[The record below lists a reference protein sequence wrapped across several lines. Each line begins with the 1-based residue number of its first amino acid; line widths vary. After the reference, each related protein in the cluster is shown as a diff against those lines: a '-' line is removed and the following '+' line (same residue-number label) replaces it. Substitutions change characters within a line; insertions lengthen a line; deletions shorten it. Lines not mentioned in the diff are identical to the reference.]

1 VHDIQFIRENPS
13 GFLEQMKTR
22 GLTLDID
29 VILDLD
35 KSKRAQISLLQ
46 ESQNERRVLSDQIGK
61 LKSKGDNK
69 QAEENIKK
77 VYQLK
82 EKISKLED
90 EIQNVEKKLN
100 TILMSIPNLP
110 YMDVPVGKDE
120 SSNREIIEKRYRQD
134 LLKDRV
140 EHFEI
145 DGIENLMD
153 FQTAAKV
160 SGSRFVYL
168 KGMLANLERAL
179 GQFMLDTHVK
189 ENGYTEISPPIV
201 VNNNSMIGTAQLPKF
216 EDDQFQVITHGYDDN
231 DDENKKWLIPTA
243 EVPLTNIVR
252 ESILEKK
259 DLPLRFVALTQC
271 FRAEAGAAGRDTRG
285 MIRQHQ
291 FQKVELVSITEPDKS
306 NDEHERMLACAELV
320 LKKLDIPFRVMILST
335 GDMGFSAKKTYDI
348 EVWMPGQNTYREIS
362 SISNC
367 GDFQA
372 RRMMARYRLDQKNT
386 RYLHTLNGSGVA
398 VGRALIAIL
407 ENYQIDGGVE
417 VPSVLRKY
425 MNNINKIEIS

>member
-1 VHDIQFIRENPS
+1 MI
-13 GFLEQMKTR
+13 
-22 GLTLDID
+22 
-29 VILDLD
+29 
-35 KSKRAQISLLQ
+35 
-46 ESQNERRVLSDQIGK
+46 
-61 LKSKGDNK
+61 
-69 QAEENIKK
+69 
-77 VYQLK
+77 
-82 EKISKLED
+82 
-90 EIQNVEKKLN
+90 
-100 TILMSIPNLP
+100 
-110 YMDVPVGKDE
+110 DVPVGKDE
-120 SSNREIIEKRYRQD
+120 SSNKEIIKKRYRQD
-134 LLKDRV
+134 LLKDRL

-145 DGIENLMD
+145 EGIENLMD

-160 SGSRFVYL
+160 SGARFVYL

-179 GQFMLDTHVK
+179 GQFMLDTHVN

-216 EDDQFQVITHGYDDN
+216 EDDQFQVITHGYDN
-231 DDENKKWLIPTA
+231 NGDENKKWLIPTA

-252 ESILEKK
+252 ESILEQK

-348 EVWMPGQNTYREIS
+348 EVFGCQAKIPTEKYQVYLIVEI
-362 SISNC
+362 
-367 GDFQA
+367 F
-372 RRMMARYRLDQKNT
+372 K
-386 RYLHTLNGSGVA
+386 
-398 VGRALIAIL
+398 L
-407 ENYQIDGGVE
+407 EE
-417 VPSVLRKY
+417 
-425 MNNINKIEIS
+425 

>member
-1 VHDIQFIRENPS
+1 MHDIQLIRDNPS
-13 GFLEQMKTR
+13 RFLEQMKTR

-29 VILDLD
+29 IILDLD
-35 KSKRAQISLLQ
+35 KSKRAQMSLLQ
-46 ESQNERRVLSDQIGK
+46 ETQNERRVLSDQIGK

-69 QAEENIKK
+69 QAEENIEK
-77 VYQLK
+77 VHQLK

-90 EIQNVEKKLN
+90 EIQNVDTKLSS
-100 TILMSIPNLP
+100 ILMSIPNLP
-110 YMDVPVGKDE
+110 HVDVPVGKDE
-120 SSNREIIEKRYRQD
+120 SSNKEIIEKRYRQD

-160 SGSRFVYL
+160 SGARFVYL

-179 GQFMLDTHVK
+179 GQFMLDTHVE

-201 VNNNSMIGTAQLPKF
+201 VSNNSMIGTAQLPKF
-216 EDDQFQVITHGYDDN
+216 EEDQFQVITHGYNNN

-320 LKKLDIPFRVMILST
+320 LKRLDIPFRVMILST

-425 MNNINKIEIS
+425 MNNIKKIEIS

>member
-1 VHDIQFIRENPS
+1 MHDIQLIRENPS
-13 GFLEQMKTR
+13 GFLEQIKTR
-22 GLTLDID
+22 GLTLDVEI
-29 VILDLD
+29 IIDLD
-35 KSKRAQISLLQ
+35 RSKRAQMSLLQ
-46 ESQNERRVLSDQIGK
+46 ESQNERRVLSDEIGK
-61 LKSKGDNK
+61 LKSKGDNN
-69 QAEENIKK
+69 QAAENIEK
-77 VYQLK
+77 VHILK

-90 EIQNVEKKLN
+90 EIHAVDKKLN
-100 TILMSIPNLP
+100 SILMSIPNLP
-110 YMDVPVGKDE
+110 DMDIPIGKDE
-120 SSNREIIEKRYRQD
+120 SSNIEIIEKRYRQD
-134 LLKDRV
+134 LIKNTA

-160 SGSRFVYL
+160 SGARFVYL
-168 KGMLANLERAL
+168 RGGLANLERAL

-216 EDDQFQVITHGYDDN
+216 EDDQFQVITHGYDNNN
-231 DDENKKWLIPTA
+231 DDNKKWLIPTA

-306 NDEHERMLACAELV
+306 NDEHERMLSCAELV
-320 LKKLDIPFRVMILST
+320 LKKLDIPYRVMILST

-372 RRMMARYRLDQKNT
+372 RRMMARYKLDQKNT

-407 ENYQIDGGVE
+407 ENYQIDGGIE

-425 MNNINKIEIS
+425 MNNIKKIEIN

>member
-1 VHDIQFIRENPS
+1 MHDIQLIRDNPS

-29 VILDLD
+29 IILDLD
-35 KSKRAQISLLQ
+35 KSKRAQMSLLQ

-69 QAEENIKK
+69 QAEENIEK
-77 VYQLK
+77 VHQLK

-90 EIQNVEKKLN
+90 EIQNVDKKLSSF
-100 TILMSIPNLP
+100 LMSIPNLP
-110 YMDVPVGKDE
+110 HVDVPVGKDE
-120 SSNREIIEKRYRQD
+120 SSNIEIIEKRYRQD
-134 LLKDRV
+134 LLTDRA

-145 DGIENLMD
+145 DRIENLMD

-160 SGSRFVYL
+160 SGARFVYL

-189 ENGYTEISPPIV
+189 ENGYTEISPPII

-216 EDDQFQVITHGYDDN
+216 EDDQFQVITHGYDNN

-306 NDEHERMLACAELV
+306 NDEHERMLACAELI

-372 RRMMARYRLDQKNT
+372 RRMMARYRLDQKNI

-407 ENYQIDGGVE
+407 ENYQVDGGVE

-425 MNNINKIEIS
+425 MNNIKKIEIS

>member
-61 LKSKGDNK
+61 LKSKGDIK
-69 QAEENIKK
+69 QAEENIEK
-77 VYQLK
+77 VHQLK

-90 EIQNVEKKLN
+90 EIQNVDKKLS

-110 YMDVPVGKDE
+110 HMDVPVGKDE

-179 GQFMLDTHVK
+179 GQFMLDSHVK

-216 EDDQFQVITHGYDDN
+216 EDDQFQVITHGYDNN

>member
-1 VHDIQFIRENPS
+1 MHDIQLIRENPS
-13 GFLEQMKTR
+13 GFLEQIKTR
-22 GLTLDID
+22 GLTLDVEI
-29 VILDLD
+29 IIDLD
-35 KSKRAQISLLQ
+35 RSKRAQMSLLQ
-46 ESQNERRVLSDQIGK
+46 ESQNERRVLSDEIGK
-61 LKSKGDNK
+61 LKSKGDND
-69 QAEENIKK
+69 QAEENIEK
-77 VYQLK
+77 VHILK

-90 EIQNVEKKLN
+90 EIHAVDKKLSS
-100 TILMSIPNLP
+100 ILMSIPNLP
-110 YMDVPVGKDE
+110 DMDVPIGKDE
-120 SSNREIIEKRYRQD
+120 SSNIEIIEKRYRQD
-134 LLKDRV
+134 LIKNTA

-160 SGSRFVYL
+160 SGARFVYL
-168 KGMLANLERAL
+168 RGRLANLERAL
-179 GQFMLDTHVK
+179 GQFMLDTHVT

-216 EDDQFQVITHGYDDN
+216 EDDQFQVITHGYDNNN
-231 DDENKKWLIPTA
+231 DDNKKWLIPTA

-291 FQKVELVSITEPDKS
+291 FQKVELVSVTEPDKS
-306 NDEHERMLACAELV
+306 KDEHERMLSCAEVV
-320 LKKLDIPFRVMILST
+320 LKKLDIPYRVMILST

-372 RRMMARYRLDQKNT
+372 RRMMARYKLDQKNT

-407 ENYQIDGGVE
+407 ENYQIDGGIE

-425 MNNINKIEIS
+425 MNNIEKIEIN

>member
-77 VYQLK
+77 VHQLK

-90 EIQNVEKKLN
+90 EIQNVDKKLN